1 MALPFRF
8 LFLSPSSDLTMS
20 QKTCNHA
27 GMFIASIAPL
37 QVPIV
42 WITLNHPISSNA
54 MSPQMHEEMLDVLNT
69 LGP

>member
-1 MALPFRF
+1 
-8 LFLSPSSDLTMS
+8 
-20 QKTCNHA
+20 
-27 GMFIASIAPL
+27 MFIASIAPP

-42 WITLNHPISSNA
+42 WITLNHPDKLNA